1 MANPT
6 PEAKSV
12 LMVAQ
17 GLRYQYRGQSTPA
30 LDNVSVS
37 LARGEIVGLLGPN
50 GSGKTTLIHL
60 MNGLRSAQAGS
71 VRSMGAPV
79 VAWVPQEYAFY
90 PQLTC
95 GENLQFFVSLLAIA
109 PADRGAQLEQVVTAC
124 VLHEF
129 LDRQA
134 RHCSGGVRR
143 RLNIAIG
150 LLQKPDLLLLDEP
163 TVGVDPQTRLFLL
176 DQVRQLAQ
184 QGAAVVYATHY
195 MDEAMA
201 VCNQILILDHGR
213 VVLSGDLPTLLKGN
227 TTSGPFAN
235 LEELFMHHT
244 RRSLRD

>member
-1 MANPT
+1 MVSTT
-6 PEAKSV
+6 PEPRSV
-12 LMVAQ
+12 LLVAE
-17 GLRYQYRGQSTPA
+17 GLRYQYRRQTTPA
-30 LDNVSVS
+30 LDDVGFS

-95 GENLQFFVSLLAIA
+95 GENLQFFVSLLAISA
-109 PADRGAQLEQVVTAC
+109 ADRGARLEHVVSAC

-129 LDRQA
+129 VDRQA